1 MSMPPAQTKRIDN
14 PGLTARHRAPEPAK
28 PPALPPA
35 DEPEGELDEVITTKP
50 VADLAPAPPR
60 DPSSVVFSKTYM
72 AFGEPVKQ
80 VKFRRPVTRDI
91 RKFGNPL
98 KVKPDENGEADI
110 ELKWDVVA
118 NYVSALSDPP
128 LPPTTVDELDYFDL
142 DACAA
147 VIAPFFVRLGPP
159 KISTQS

>member
-14 PGLTARHRAPEPAK
+14 PGLTARPRAPEAAK
-28 PPALPPA
+28 PTVAELEDPVDVV
-35 DEPEGELDEVITTKP
+35 DEAP
-50 VADLAPAPPR
+50 VAEPAPAPLR
-60 DPSSVVFSKTYM
+60 DPDTVVFSKTYM